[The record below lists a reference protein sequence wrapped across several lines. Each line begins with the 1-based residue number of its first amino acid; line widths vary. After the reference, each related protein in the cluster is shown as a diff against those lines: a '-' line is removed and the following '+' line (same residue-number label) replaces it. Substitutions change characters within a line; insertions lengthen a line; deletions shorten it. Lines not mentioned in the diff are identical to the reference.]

1 VELSAFSDGYQK
13 STVHQVLVLVLV
25 FQSHLP
31 ATPPFIALSSPG
43 LPSDRP
49 REGPLPTSSR
59 WKARLGKSM
68 QNVGTSAGHVSGAS
82 VGPQDLEDMELSH
95 FQESSSL
102 HHKHGRKDREEQEGE
117 AQSPKRRSSISAVST
132 GPHLQPCLPGSSRPA
147 FQPQSY
153 FGHNVFEC
161 FGGTG

>member
-95 FQESSSL
+95 FQGTCSL
-102 HHKHGRKDREEQEGE
+102 SCWKPTEPCDKLSEMLWLLLFSGCL
-117 AQSPKRRSSISAVST
+117 ISCTS
-132 GPHLQPCLPGSSRPA
+132 
-147 FQPQSY
+147 
-153 FGHNVFEC
+153 ED
-161 FGGTG
+161 

>member
-1 VELSAFSDGYQK
+1 
-13 STVHQVLVLVLV
+13 
-25 FQSHLP
+25 
-31 ATPPFIALSSPG
+31 
-43 LPSDRP
+43 
-49 REGPLPTSSR
+49 
-59 WKARLGKSM
+59 M

-161 FGGTG
+161 FGDWMMGPKNRTQDLTFGLFYRVSPMLFCIKGLPAQC